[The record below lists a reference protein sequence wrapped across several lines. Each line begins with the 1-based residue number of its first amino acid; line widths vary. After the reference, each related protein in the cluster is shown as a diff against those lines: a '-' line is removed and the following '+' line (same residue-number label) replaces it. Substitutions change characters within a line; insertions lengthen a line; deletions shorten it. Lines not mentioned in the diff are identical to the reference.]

1 MSRHVYLIFD
11 RTMQIA
17 EFYELDSAFIFM
29 EAYINKYCEDP
40 DIHLV
45 LERKD
50 VLEMKRKREEEED
63 AIRNEWASDF

>member
-17 EFYELDSAFIFM
+17 EFYELDSAFMFM

-63 AIRNEWASDF
+63 TIRDEWASDF